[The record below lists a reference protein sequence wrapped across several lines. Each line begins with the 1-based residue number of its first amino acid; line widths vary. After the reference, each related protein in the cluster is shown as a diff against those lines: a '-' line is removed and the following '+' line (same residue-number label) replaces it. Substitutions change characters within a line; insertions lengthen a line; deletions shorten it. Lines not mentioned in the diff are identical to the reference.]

1 MLAIKCQSGGPTVNS
16 GNGMLIDMSCCYVS
30 HSVQVVDLQFVVEVV
45 W

>member
-1 MLAIKCQSGGPTVNS
+1 MLAIKCQSGGPTVCS
-16 GNGMLIDMSCCYVS
+16 GSAMVIDMPCCDVS